1 MAASMRLRSMLG
13 AGTVVCVTLPR
24 DARKAKARLPAAA

>member
-1 MAASMRLRSMLG
+1 MRLRSKLG

-24 DARKAKARLPAAA
+24 DARKARGKMSAAA